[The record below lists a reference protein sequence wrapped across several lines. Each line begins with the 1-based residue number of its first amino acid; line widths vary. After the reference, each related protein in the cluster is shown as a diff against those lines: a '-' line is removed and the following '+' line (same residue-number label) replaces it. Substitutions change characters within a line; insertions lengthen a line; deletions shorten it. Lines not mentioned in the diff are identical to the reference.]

1 MKLPAKLVAVH
12 WTDAFD
18 SDNGWI
24 NVKTYKPRP
33 CHVVSVGFLWE
44 DCLEGHVSITGSW
57 FPEDESPDEADDV
70 GMVSHIPN
78 GMVNKIIYLPQPDFS
93 SVSDSASGQTH
104 PHQPLPTTPLS
115 PALDYPPYAETTQRA
130 PSRHQAR
137 RAR

>member
-24 NVKTYKPRP
+24 NVKTYKPKP

-57 FPEDESPDEADDV
+57 FPEDESPTEADDV
-70 GMVSHIPN
+70 GMVSHIPA
-78 GMVNKIIYLPQPDFS
+78 GMVNKIIYLPEPDFS
-93 SVSDSASGQTH
+93 SVSDSASGQAH
-104 PHQPLPTTPLS
+104 PSGRHPTMPPSL
-115 PALDYPPYAETTQRA
+115 ALDYPPYAETVQRA
-130 PSRHQAR
+130 TSPR
-137 RAR
+137 RARPR

>member
-24 NVKTYKPRP
+24 TVKTYKPKP

-57 FPEDESPDEADDV
+57 FPEEESPHEADDV
-70 GMVSHIPN
+70 GMVSHIPLK
-78 GMVNKIIYLPQPDFS
+78 MVNKIIVLPDPDFS
-93 SVSDSASGQTH
+93 SVSDSASEQAH
-104 PHQPLPTTPLS
+104 PSVPRPTTLPS
-115 PALDYPPYAETTQRA
+115 PALHYPPYGATTQRA
-130 PSRHQAR
+130 TSPRQAR
-137 RAR
+137 PR

>member
-18 SDNGWI
+18 SENGWI
-24 NVKTYKPRP
+24 NVKTYKPKP

-57 FPEDESPDEADDV
+57 FPEDETPSEADDV
-70 GMVSHIPN
+70 GMVSHIPA
-78 GMVNKIIYLPQPDFS
+78 GMVNKIIYLPEPDFS

-104 PHQPLPTTPLS
+104 PSGRHPTTLPS
-115 PALDYPPYAETTQRA
+115 PALDYPPYGATTPRA
-130 PSRHQAR
+130 TSLHRGHPR
-137 RAR
+137 